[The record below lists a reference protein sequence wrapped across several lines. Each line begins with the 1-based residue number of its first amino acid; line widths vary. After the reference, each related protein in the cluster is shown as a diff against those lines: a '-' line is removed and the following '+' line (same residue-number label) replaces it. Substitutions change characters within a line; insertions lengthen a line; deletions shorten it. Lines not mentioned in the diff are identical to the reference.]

1 MRRAVYK
8 FESCGRR
15 ERRGGEGRGGKR
27 PTRND
32 PAIKIRIVKAGEERF
47 SFGFTVRKALVETRN
62 AEAASIPDVGTA

>member
-15 ERRGGEGRGGKR
+15 ERRGGKR

-32 PAIKIRIVKAGEERF
+32 PVIKIRIVKAGEERF
-47 SFGFTVRKALVETRN
+47 SFGFTARKALVETRN